1 MQLDAGNPGFRYR
14 TVISDLGLCAPSD
27 GNHKVADSA
36 DSSPSLYL
44 MPVTLPLPF
53 RKLTVPSIGRRRV
66 TTQVV
71 ATSTALCAGF
81 GLLAAGAD
89 SDNEEI
95 KTVAATA
102 AAPDQAAAPVSEQ
115 QPAAADP
122 AAWNPNNPA
131 ADNQPVAFP
140 FPAAPPPAPGTV
152 RPVDAVVSSGYGA
165 RWGTSHYGI
174 DFAGQQGAPIR
185 SVTDGV
191 VIEAGPASG
200 FGLWVRVQQDDGT
213 VGVYGHMQDI
223 LVQVGQS
230 VRAGDVIAT
239 VGSRGQSTGP
249 HLHYEVHDPGAGK
262 IDPQPWFAARGLDVM
277 NYPG

>member
-1 MQLDAGNPGFRYR
+1 
-14 TVISDLGLCAPSD
+14 
-27 GNHKVADSA
+27 
-36 DSSPSLYL
+36 
-44 MPVTLPLPF
+44 MPVTLPLPL

-71 ATSTALCAGF
+71 ATTTALCAGF

-89 SDNEEI
+89 SDNETI
-95 KTVAATA
+95 KNVAATVPA
-102 AAPDQAAAPVSEQ
+102 QAATEAPAEQ
-115 QPAAADP
+115 QAHSHDP
-122 AAWNPNNPA
+122 AAWDPNKPA

-140 FPAAPPPAPGTV
+140 FPPPPPPRPTTV
-152 RPVDAVVSSGYGA
+152 RPVDAIVSSGFGP
-165 RWGTSHYGI
+165 RWGANHFGI
-174 DFAGQQGAPIR
+174 DFAGQQGVPIR

-191 VIEAGPASG
+191 VIEAGPATG

-223 LVQVGQS
+223 LVHVGQP

-249 HLHYEVHDPGAGK
+249 HLHFEVHQPGVGK

-277 NYPG
+277 NFPG